1 MKKNEERK
9 WVEFII
15 YKKYINVTYCSKYF
29 CCEFLNF
36 PFDEFLRNLENLPKL
51 ADGKISFVID
61 SVELYPNIPNVNGS
75 RFLKL
80 GVPELL

>member
-1 MKKNEERK
+1 MLHT
-9 WVEFII
+9 VLS
-15 YKKYINVTYCSKYF
+15 SK
-29 CCEFLNF
+29 NF

-61 SVELYPNIPNVNGS
+61 SVELHPNIPNVNGS